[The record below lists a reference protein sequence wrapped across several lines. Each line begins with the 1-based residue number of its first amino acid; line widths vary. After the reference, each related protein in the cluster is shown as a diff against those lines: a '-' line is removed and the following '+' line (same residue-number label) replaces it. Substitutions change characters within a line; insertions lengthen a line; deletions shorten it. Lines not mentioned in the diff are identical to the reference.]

1 VKKKRKSKKTNESES
16 KAVESRVESSMI
28 PRKRVLEVR
37 GEESESE
44 SEGEFERPTSTCLVS
59 SWCLFD
65 IDVALL

>member
-44 SEGEFERPTSTCLVS
+44 SEGEFERPTSTCLVC
-59 SWCLFD
+59 WCPFD